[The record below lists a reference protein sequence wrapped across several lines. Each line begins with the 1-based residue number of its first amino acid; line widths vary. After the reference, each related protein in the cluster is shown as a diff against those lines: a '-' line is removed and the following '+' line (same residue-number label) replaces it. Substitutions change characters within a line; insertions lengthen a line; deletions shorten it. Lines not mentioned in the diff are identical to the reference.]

1 MKEKKYI
8 LALDQGT
15 TSSRAI
21 VFTTDGRP
29 VAAAQ
34 KEFRQYFP
42 HEGWVEHD
50 ALEIRDTQF
59 EVARE
64 ALAAAGS
71 DAGEIYGIGI
81 TNQRETTVVWD
92 RKTGVPVCPA
102 IVWQCRR
109 TAEYCDYLKSEG
121 LTEFIRR
128 KTGLIP
134 DPYFSGTKLR
144 WILENVPGARA
155 RADAGELCFGTVDCW
170 LIYCLTGG
178 RIHATDVS
186 NASRTMLY
194 NINTMDWDGEL
205 LELLGIPES
214 ILPKVMPSSGLFGMT
229 DPAVFGE
236 TIPVAGV
243 AGDQQAALFGQCCYE
258 RGSVKNT
265 YGTGG
270 FLLMNTGDRPVLSK
284 NGLLSTVAWQIG
296 GKTTYAL
303 EGSVFICGAAIQWL
317 RDGLGLVGYAG
328 ESEKIASSVENTG
341 GVYFVPAFVGLG
353 APYWNP
359 HVRGAAFGITRG
371 TTRAHLVRAVL
382 ESMAFQTADLIGV
395 MQSDSGTFIP
405 SLAVDGGASANDLL
419 LRMQADLLGKKI
431 IRPGCVETTA
441 MGAAF
446 LAGLAT
452 GAVRSAA
459 DIVRERHIAAE
470 FSPQISP
477 AERQDRL
484 DSWHRAVKAAAVF
497 SE

>member
-1 MKEKKYI
+1 MKMKKLT
-8 LALDQGT
+8 LAIA
-15 TSSRAI
+15 AI
-21 VFTTDGRP
+21 ALCAA
-29 VAAAQ
+29 AAAQ
-34 KEFRQYFP
+34 TTQEEFQTRYERLVRNLGYDGVGIETLLDRWEEAFP
-42 HEGWVEHD
+42 DD
-50 ALEIRDTQF
+50 AAVP
-59 EVARE
+59 VARFNYYFYKGRRTE
-64 ALAAAGS
+64 VVARPGLRRYLGQEPTLTLKDSDGNDVNYFEESFYDEDLFGEAMKILDAQIAAHPDELRWQYMRITALAAYEKES
-71 DAGEIYGIGI
+71 
-81 TNQRETTVVWD
+81 
-92 RKTGVPVCPA
+92 
-102 IVWQCRR
+102 
-109 TAEYCDYLKSEG
+109 
-121 LTEFIRR
+121 
-128 KTGLIP
+128 P
-134 DPYFSGTKLR
+134 DM
-144 WILENVPGARA
+144 AA
-155 RADAGELCFGTVDCW
+155 AA
-170 LIYCLTGG
+170 
-178 RIHATDVS
+178 
-186 NASRTMLY
+186 
-194 NINTMDWDGEL
+194 
-205 LELLGIPES
+205 
-214 ILPKVMPSSGLFGMT
+214 PKVMPSSGLFGMT

-452 GAVRSAA
+452 GAVSSAA